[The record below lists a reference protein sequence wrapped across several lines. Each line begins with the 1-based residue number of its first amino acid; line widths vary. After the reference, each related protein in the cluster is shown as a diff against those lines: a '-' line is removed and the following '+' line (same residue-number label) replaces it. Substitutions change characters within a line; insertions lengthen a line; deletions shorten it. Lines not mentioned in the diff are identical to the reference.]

1 MRLNR
6 WTTVVVIA
14 LFAALLGWATRE
26 RIART
31 AYANALEADYQLEF
45 YNLVSRVEEAETAL
59 AKAMVSASPRQQVF
73 YFAQVWNQASDA
85 QDSLS
90 QLPLENLNLSATRK
104 FLAQLGDYSLSL
116 ARKIAGGGS
125 LTPDDRHNL
134 ARLQESLADF
144 SQRLHAL
151 TLEDLRWT
159 RLAGSPGGTRRVT
172 TGRTRVSPAA
182 PPRIAELAH
191 FERAIQQMPVLT
203 YDGPFSDHLL
213 RVAPKGLTG
222 PAVSQSD
229 AQAKAVSFAQRAG
242 ARNPTPTEA
251 RKISA
256 PFPGYSFT
264 LSSPEGN
271 RLYVDVTKK
280 GGHVVQ
286 MLFDRPVGTARL
298 GAEEAVAKAAEFL
311 RQQGFR
317 DMVPTYS
324 LREGNTCTVSAV
336 AQENGVLIYPDQIK
350 VKIALDNGEVLGW
363 DATAYYTNHRKRTIP
378 RPLLAEASARTR
390 VNENLTVGRGRLCLI
405 PSSGGRERLAWEF
418 DGRIRGDRFLVY
430 INALTGAEEQILKV
444 VEQKGG
450 QLVM

>member
-1 MRLNR
+1 VRLNR
-6 WTTVVVIA
+6 WTTVVVIG
-14 LFAALLGWATRE
+14 LFAALLAWATWE

-31 AYANALEADYQLEF
+31 AYVNALEADYQLVF

-159 RLAGSPGGTRRVT
+159 RLAGSPGGTPRVT

-222 PAVSQSD
+222 PTVSQAK

-242 ARNPTPTEA
+242 V
-251 RKISA
+251 RKPAPSAVRRIRA

-264 LSSPEGN
+264 LASPQG
-271 RLYVDVTKK
+271 RIYVDVTEK

-286 MLFDRPVGTARL
+286 MLYDRPVGAARL
-298 GAEEAVAKAAEFL
+298 GVEEAVAKATEFL
-311 RQQGFR
+311 ERQGFR
-317 DMVPTYS
+317 AMVPTYS